1 MMKKIIAILAV
12 IFILISTNL
21 LFAQVDKPNE
31 LFERVWDGGIGFYK
45 TISRAWEIEAGWDI
59 DNDGKKEFAAFDADA
74 TTVYIWESHGNG
86 DNQYDLIWKK
96 TLSGGS
102 ERSLFSG
109 DLDNDGNPELI
120 IAHQAP
126 EGENALKIF
135 EWDGTDDGI
144 PSEPTHTY
152 DPPRNDSNVMGLE
165 ATSQLVNMDADPEP
179 EFVFTYRGQ
188 VGLYL
193 SIFSLKNGDLDNP
206 SWKVEFEERPT
217 EGAELADRIH
227 GAGIGDLNN
236 DGFMDVL
243 CSSDGD
249 PGAFYVFTNTGEDTY
264 KKVKRWDPMELPE
277 IYTGCQSTIVITD
290 INQDGKNEGFIFGQD
305 GMIYIMYDVTDLT
318 TIFDQDHFIDLLY
331 LFEDANYRGGVLG
344 NLDGDDYPDLYFAG
358 NANNTIF
365 DLEWINATG
374 DNDVTNPANYGIY
387 VIHQD
392 FTDALEYVQT
402 AIGDLDGDGMDHG
415 DLVTSISPAVGDDAG
430 IFLLEYDPVTEISA
444 VPIVL
449 PDILPEKF
457 TLFQNYP
464 NPFNP
469 ETKITYD
476 LSQGANVRLEVF
488 DILGNKVKTLVE
500 EHQGIGRYSVYWNGK
515 NELGENVSSGVYF
528 YRLTARNYC
537 KSQKMVYSQ

>member
-1 MMKKIIAILAV
+1 MKKIIAFLV
-12 IFILISTNL
+12 VLFFLTGTNFL
-21 LFAQVDKPNE
+21 LAQVDKPNE
-31 LFERVWDGGIGFYK
+31 LFERVWDGGTGFYK

-74 TTVYIWESHGNG
+74 TTVYVWESHGNG

-120 IAHQAP
+120 IAHEAP
-126 EGENALKIF
+126 EDEHALKIF

-165 ATSQLVNMDADPEP
+165 ATSQLVNMDSDPEP

-193 SIFSLKNGDLDNP
+193 SIFSLKSGDLDNP

-227 GAGIGDLNN
+227 GAGTGDLNN

-277 IYTGCQSTIVITD
+277 IYTGCQSTMVIAD

-365 DLEWINATG
+365 DMEWINATG

-402 AIGDLDGDGMDHG
+402 AIGDLDGDGLDHG

-430 IFLLEYDPVTEISA
+430 IFLIEYDPVTEITS
-444 VPIVL
+444 VPIIL
-449 PDILPEKF
+449 PDILPDRF
-457 TLFQNYP
+457 SLQQNYP

-469 ETKITYD
+469 ETKIVYD
-476 LSQGANVRLEVF
+476 LSQGANVVLE
-488 DILGNKVKTLVE
+488 IYTLLGGKVVTLIKK
-500 EHQGIGRYSVYWNGK
+500 HQGIGRYEVYWDGRNGV
-515 NELGENVSSGVYF
+515 NQLMPSGMYV
-528 YRLTARNYC
+528 YRLQARDFVQT
-537 KSQKMVYSQ
+537 KKMVFVR